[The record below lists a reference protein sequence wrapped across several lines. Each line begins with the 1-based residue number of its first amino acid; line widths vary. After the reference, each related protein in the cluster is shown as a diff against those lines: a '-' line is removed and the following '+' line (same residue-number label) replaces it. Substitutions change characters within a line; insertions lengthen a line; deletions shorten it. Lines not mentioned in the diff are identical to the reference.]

1 MQNPNIAIP
10 ILAIA
15 FGLSAFLVWV
25 YALVSAIKNERLDS
39 SKRIAWVLVVIL
51 VTGLGAILYL
61 IFAPNRPRRPSMA
74 EREIAEW
81 QHRQQML
88 ADRSRSVPHR

>member
-10 ILAIA
+10 ILVIA
-15 FGLSAFLVWV
+15 FGLSAFSIWV
-25 YALVSAIKNERLDS
+25 YALISAIKNERLDS

-61 IFAPNRPRRPSMA
+61 IFAPNRPRRPSRA
-74 EREIAEW
+74 ERELAEW
-81 QHRQQML
+81 RRRQQML
-88 ADRSRSVPHR
+88 ADQSRRVST